1 MIAAMRRREFITLLG
16 GATAWPF
23 AARAQQSPMPVIGF
37 VSAASP
43 QGYARPLS
51 AFLKG
56 LGETGYVEHHNVAI
70 EYRWA
75 EGQNDRLP
83 ALAAD
88 LVQRRVA
95 VIAATT
101 TPAALAAKA
110 ATMTIP
116 IVFEMASNPVRL
128 GLVAS
133 LNRPGGNV
141 TGVTQLNVELAPKRL
156 ELLHEALPTT
166 SVMALLVNPTDPA
179 ISEPTTRDLL
189 SAARTL
195 GLELHVLNASTER
208 DFDVVFAKLIQLRA
222 GGLVISS
229 DALFTSRIEQLAALA
244 VRHAVP
250 AVYAWREFAAAGG
263 LISYGADTADAYR
276 LVGVYTGRILK
287 GDKAAD
293 LPVQQATKV
302 ELFINLKTA
311 RALGITF
318 PLSLLGRA
326 DKVIE

>member
-1 MIAAMRRREFITLLG
+1 MKRRKVITLLG
-16 GATAWPF
+16 GAAAWPL
-23 AARAQQSPMPVIGF
+23 AARAQQPAMPVVGF

-195 GLELHVLNASTER
+195 GRSSMSSTPAPN
-208 DFDVVFAKLIQLRA
+208 V
-222 GGLVISS
+222 
-229 DALFTSRIEQLAALA
+229 TSM
-244 VRHAVP
+244 
-250 AVYAWREFAAAGG
+250 
-263 LISYGADTADAYR
+263 
-276 LVGVYTGRILK
+276 
-287 GDKAAD
+287 
-293 LPVQQATKV
+293 
-302 ELFINLKTA
+302 
-311 RALGITF
+311 
-318 PLSLLGRA
+318 
-326 DKVIE
+326 